1 MGDCTYCGEPAGFLR
16 RKHGTCHSTHR
27 KGVAEMQAVVAEAAA
42 TADFNK
48 NALRERLAAIG
59 AECWA
64 SETDVDAAIAAG
76 WTRAVAESL
85 ADGVLT
91 RAEETRLRGFR
102 DQMAVAGGAQTAASE
117 ARLAKASR
125 DRLKASAHRA
135 ALGGGD
141 EAADLDQLNAMLN
154 EAQLAGLEK
163 RRLLIAAWE
172 QAVDQTLEDGLLTL
186 DEEAALVR
194 YLRRFDLSARDVDGG
209 GAHTNLVKAAVI
221 REVAE
226 GVVPQRQN
234 VPGGVPFNLMKSEQ
248 LVWVVREVDYLEVVT
263 RRQRRGHSHGVSIR
277 IAKGLYYSP
286 RVFRSRTHEWEE
298 TVHVDSGLLGVT
310 TKHLYFHG
318 SRKRFR
324 IRYDRIVSFEPYD
337 DGIGVMRDAQ
347 TAKPQN
353 FVTGD
358 GWFIYNL
365 VTNLAKR

>member
-1 MGDCTYCGEPAGFLR
+1 MADCRYCGEPAGFLR
-16 RKHGTCHSTHR
+16 RKHGACHAAHGE
-27 KGVAEMQAVVAEAAA
+27 GVAEMRSLVAEAAG

-48 NALRERLAAIG
+48 DALRERLAAIG
-59 AECWA
+59 AKCWA
-64 SETDVDAAIAAG
+64 SETDIDAAIAAG
-76 WTRAVAESL
+76 WTRAVGESL

-102 DQMAVAGGAQTAASE
+102 DQMAVAGGVRTAASE
-117 ARLAKASR
+117 ARLERASR
-125 DRLKASAHRA
+125 ERLQASARRA
-135 ALGGGD
+135 ALGAGD
-141 EAADLDQLNAMLN
+141 EPDVLDQLTAMLD
-154 EAQLAGLEK
+154 EARLAGREK
-163 RRLLIAAWE
+163 RRLLTAAWE
-172 QAVDQTLEDGLLTL
+172 QAVDHTLEDGLLTL

-194 YLRRFDLSARDVDGG
+194 YLRHFNLAARDVNGG
-209 GAHTNLVKAAVI
+209 GAHTNLVKAATI

-234 VPGGVPFNLMKSEQ
+234 FGGAVPFNLMKSEQ
-248 LVWVVREVDYLEVVT
+248 LVWMINDVDYLEVVT

-353 FVTGD
+353 FITGD

-365 VTNLAKR
+365 ATNLAKR

>member
-1 MGDCTYCGEPAGFLR
+1 MGDCSYCGEPAGFLR
-16 RKHGTCHSTHR
+16 RKHGACESRHS
-27 KGVAEMQAVVAEAAA
+27 KGVAQMRSLVAEAAGA
-42 TADFNK
+42 AQFDQS
-48 NALRERLAAIG
+48 ALRERLTTIG
-59 AECWA
+59 AECRA
-64 SETDVDAAIAAG
+64 SEADIDAAIAAG
-76 WTRAVAESL
+76 WTRAVVESL

-102 DQMAVAGGAQTAASE
+102 DQMALAGGTQTAKSE
-117 ARLAKASR
+117 ARLERASR
-125 DRLKASAHRA
+125 DRLSASARRA
-135 ALGGGD
+135 ALGVGD
-141 EAADLDQLNAMLN
+141 EPEVLKQLDAMLR
-154 EAQLAGLEK
+154 ESEIAGLER

-194 YLRRFDLSARDVDGG
+194 YLRHFDLSARDVEGG
-209 GAHTNLVKAAVI
+209 GAHTNMVKAAVI

-234 VPGGVPFNLMKSEQ
+234 ISGGVPFNLMKSEQ
-248 LVWVVREVDYLEVVT
+248 LVWVVRDVDYLEVVT

-286 RVFRSRTHEWEE
+286 RVFRSRSHEWEE
-298 TVHVDSGLLGVT
+298 TVHVDTGLLGVT

-324 IRYDRIVSFEPYD
+324 IRYDRIVSFEPYE
-337 DGIGVMRDAQ
+337 DGLGVMRDAQ

-353 FVTGD
+353 FLTGD